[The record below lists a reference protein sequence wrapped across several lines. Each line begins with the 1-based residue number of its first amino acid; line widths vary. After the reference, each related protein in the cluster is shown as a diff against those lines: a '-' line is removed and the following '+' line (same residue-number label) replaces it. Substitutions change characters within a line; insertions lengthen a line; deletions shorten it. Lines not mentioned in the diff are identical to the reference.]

1 MKQTTALVI
10 VDAGG
15 TLTPREY
22 AREFVDNMS
31 LVGMARMGYD
41 AVTIGEYDLRNGAE
55 YLVRLASENGVP
67 LVSANVR
74 DAATGKLVARPF
86 VVVEAYGV
94 RVAITG
100 VLADD
105 MTVRLAR
112 DVTESG
118 VTVQP
123 PAEALAA
130 LVPELRRKA
139 DFVVLLAHTGIDH
152 AKELAQA
159 VPGIDFLVVG
169 SQNNYAARLFEV
181 GTTQFLQPGY
191 KGQYVSLA
199 RLRFSADRV
208 YQGCEGEAVA
218 MDDKAPVDASM
229 ALLVKEH
236 KAAVERYG
244 KERSAAQAQEQAQ
257 KRIAEHREA
266 CIGVEG
272 SCRRCHQSQY
282 EQWLTTAHAKA
293 FTTLEAATQSTNP
306 ACLKCHTTC
315 KTDLKQDGSEAI
327 PEELRGVQCESCH
340 GIGTKHAR
348 DGSFGTVSVATC
360 MQCHDK
366 ANSPDFKYAAYL
378 PKVKH

>member
-15 TLTPREY
+15 TLTPRDY
-22 AREFVDNMS
+22 AREFVDNTS
-31 LVGMARMGYD
+31 LSGMVRMGYD
-41 AVTIGEYDLRNGAE
+41 AVTIGEHDLRNGVD
-55 YLVRLASENGVP
+55 YLVRLVAETGVP

-74 DAATGKLVARPF
+74 NATTGKLVALPF
-86 VVVEAYGV
+86 VVVERHGV
-94 RVAITG
+94 RIAITG

-105 MTVRLAR
+105 VTIKLAK

-123 PAEALAA
+123 PSEVLAT
-130 LVPELRRKA
+130 LIPEMRRKA
-139 DFVVLLAHTGIDH
+139 DFVVLLAHAGIDH
-152 AKELAQA
+152 AKSLAQT
-159 VPGIDFLVVG
+159 VPGVDFLIVG
-169 SQNNYAARLFEV
+169 SQRNYAAKLFEV
-181 GTTQFLQPGY
+181 GTTVFLQPGHQ
-191 KGQYVSLA
+191 GQYMSLA
-199 RLRFSADRV
+199 RLSFTADRA
-208 YQGCEGEAVA
+208 YQGYDGEAVA
-218 MDDKAPVDASM
+218 MDDRVPADASM

-244 KERSAAQAQEQAQ
+244 KERSAAQAQERAQ
-257 KRIAEHREA
+257 KRLAEYRET
-266 CIGVEG
+266 CIGVES
-272 SCRRCHQSQY
+272 SCRRCHSGQY

-315 KTDLKQDGSEAI
+315 KIDLKQDGSEAI
-327 PEELRGVQCESCH
+327 PEGLRGVQCESCH
-340 GIGTKHAR
+340 GVGATHAR
-348 DGSFGTVSVATC
+348 DGSYGTVSVATC
-360 MQCHDK
+360 LQCHDK